1 MFCVESCRW
10 EGDNIVKTARVMLG
24 ATKPSDSDPGTI
36 RGDMCV
42 DVGRNIIHGS
52 DSVENALKEIQL
64 WFPEGLSGFTHHSEA
79 WVYEKVL
86 DNASA

>member
-1 MFCVESCRW
+1 M
-10 EGDNIVKTARVMLG
+10 KTARNMLG
-24 ATKPSDSDPGTI
+24 ATKPADSEPGTI

-64 WFPEGLSGFTHHSEA
+64 WFPEGLSSFTHHSEA